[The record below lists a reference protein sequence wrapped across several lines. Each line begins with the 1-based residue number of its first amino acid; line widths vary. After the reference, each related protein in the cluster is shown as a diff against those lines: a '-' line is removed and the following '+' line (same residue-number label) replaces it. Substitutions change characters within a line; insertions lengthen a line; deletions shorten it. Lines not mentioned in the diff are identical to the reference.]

1 MAAKQKLKKRE
12 VDILESRK
20 IESANAYIAGKDG
33 HQVPLV
39 VRSAYEDVKRE
50 VWRLQHLKT
59 GMPALPGKTKQA
71 ASKSNGAHPA
81 VTGLSIG
88 GMKEVIDY
96 VFGIGFGSDTATM
109 GFLAL
114 PFIDGGI
121 TALIATIAA
130 FLAKGSKK

>member
-1 MAAKQKLKKRE
+1 MATKKIKRHRE
-12 VDILESRK
+12 GNVLESRK
-20 IESANAYIAGKDG
+20 VESADEWIEGEHG
-33 HQVPLV
+33 HEVPLV
-39 VRSAYEDVKRE
+39 VRSAYEDVKKE
-50 VWRLQHLKT
+50 VRRLQRGKPE
-59 GMPALPGKTKQA
+59 MPALPSRAKQA
-71 ASKSNGAHPA
+71 ATESNGAHPA

-88 GMKEVIDY
+88 GAKEVIDY

-130 FLAKGSKK
+130 FLAKWNKK